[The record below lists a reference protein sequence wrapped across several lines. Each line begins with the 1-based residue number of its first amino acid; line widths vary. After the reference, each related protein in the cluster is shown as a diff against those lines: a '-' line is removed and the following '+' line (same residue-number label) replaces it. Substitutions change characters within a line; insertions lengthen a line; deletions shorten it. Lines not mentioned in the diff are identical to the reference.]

1 MSKYH
6 QIKEKELE
14 TTKDYSN
21 KKLDR
26 YIRFHRILRG
36 IYSEW
41 FFWSISIIPFVI
53 FPLFFDNTLGMW
65 IFFTFC
71 HLLYWKFYGE
81 REYHKL
87 SDRDIEELDLTIQV
101 LEDIKN
107 EKKNE

>member
-41 FFWSISIIPFVI
+41 FFWSISIMPFMI
-53 FPLFFDNTLGMW
+53 YPLLIDNTIGMW
-65 IFFTFC
+65 IFFTFS
-71 HLLYWKFYGE
+71 HMLFWYFKGE
-81 REYHKL
+81 KMYHKDCD
-87 SDRDIEELDLTIQV
+87 SDIEELELTIEV
-101 LEDIKN
+101 LEDIQKERN
-107 EKKNE
+107 G